1 MRWLCKAGI
10 AIACRYVGVRAVKCL
25 LSSSGWLCSAG
36 ITPIYGYV
44 CVRAEKGVLSSC
56 GD

>member
-25 LSSSGWLCSAG
+25 LNSSGWLCSAG
-36 ITPIYGYV
+36 ITPIFGYV
-44 CVRAEKGVLSSC
+44 CVRAGKCLLSSC